1 MPKYLML
8 WEIDPNKAPVNPKER
23 GVAWTGM
30 LNIIKQYMQEGKVL
44 DWGVCPGEARGY
56 CISTMPEL
64 DLAKFVQ
71 RFYPNV
77 TFKVNQV
84 MTVDQTLEL
93 AKSLS
98 G

>member
-1 MPKYLML
+1 MPKYLVL
-8 WEIDPNKAPVNPKER
+8 WEVDPSRTPANPKER
-23 GVAWTGM
+23 GAAWTAM
-30 LNIIKQYMQEGKVL
+30 LNMIKQDMKDGKVT

-56 CISTMPEL
+56 SIMVMPEL
-64 DLAKFVQ
+64 DLAKNAH
-71 RFYPNV
+71 RFYPYV

-84 MTVDQTLEL
+84 MTVDQTVEL

>member
-8 WEIDPNKAPVNPKER
+8 WEVDSNKASLNPKER
-23 GVAWTGM
+23 GAAWTGM
-30 LNIIKQYMQEGKVL
+30 LNMIKKDMKDGIVL

-56 CISTMPEL
+56 SIMVLPEL
-64 DLAKFVQ
+64 DLAKNVQ
-71 RFYPNV
+71 RFYPFV

-84 MTVDQTLEL
+84 MTVDQTMEL

>member
-8 WEIDPNKAPVNPKER
+8 WEVDPNKAPVNLKER
-23 GVAWTGM
+23 GAAWTGM
-30 LNIIKQYMQEGKVL
+30 LNMIKQDMEEGKVT

-56 CISTMPEL
+56 SIMVMPEL
-64 DLAKFVQ
+64 DLAKNVQ
-71 RFYPNV
+71 RFYPYVN
-77 TFKVNQV
+77 FKVNQV